1 VIVFGRIAQDRTA
14 TVKSLQSSSN
24 RTIGTLPNFARA
36 AMATSCGRHARLQ
49 RESLP
54 VRPVAGLA
62 QGEEPGQPCDDPGA
76 GGGVVTA
83 NRRFAP
89 SRARHCRSTTC
100 HQPHVPNAKAAWK
113 SVSSQI
119 WDNPTLSA
127 SSWIEG
133 EPEKSFWSGMKTKG
147 KRRLAIVS
155 YRCTKCGFLEN
166 YATQPATGV

>member
-1 VIVFGRIAQDRTA
+1 LKSTTRKFTPAIARKFRCPVVAEDSASVIVFGRIAQDRTA

-100 HQPHVPNAKAAWK
+100 HNLMSQMPRQHGNRCHPRYGTIQLYPRAVGSK
-113 SVSSQI
+113 VSR
-119 WDNPTLSA
+119 
-127 SSWIEG
+127 
-133 EPEKSFWSGMKTKG
+133 
-147 KRRLAIVS
+147 KRAFGAV
-155 YRCTKCGFLEN
+155 
-166 YATQPATGV
+166 